1 METNVWKILKWIV
14 YFFIQ
19 ITGQPNWNL
28 YSSKNKVSGATEAGK
43 SSKSS
48 SEQLSVCSHLH
59 IFSYIVIISAKLLH
73 HRYLKHSF
81 FVLLK
86 LFVSTGETHT
96 LVPSF
101 CRQKRARASCCK
113 TRKPGKRARFLSSVN
128 SEFQFPFHFS
138 TEQ

>member
-43 SSKSS
+43 SPKSS
-48 SEQLSVCSHLH
+48 SEQLSVCSNLH
-59 IFSYIVIISAKLLH
+59 IFSYSVIISAKLLH

-86 LFVSTGETHT
+86 LFVFNGRETHT
-96 LVPSF
+96 VSEFLST
-101 CRQKRARASCCK
+101 KRSCCK

-128 SEFQFPFHFS
+128 SEFQFSFHFS

>member
-1 METNVWKILKWIV
+1 MFTKVWKILKWIV

-19 ITGQPNWNL
+19 ITGQPNWNP

-48 SEQLSVCSHLH
+48 SEQLSVCSNLH
-59 IFSYIVIISAKLLH
+59 IFSYSVIISAKLLH

-86 LFVSTGETHT
+86 LFVFNGRNTHT
-96 LVPSF
+96 GSE
-101 CRQKRARASCCK
+101 
-113 TRKPGKRARFLSSVN
+113 FLSTKK
-128 SEFQFPFHFS
+128 S
-138 TEQ
+138 TRELL